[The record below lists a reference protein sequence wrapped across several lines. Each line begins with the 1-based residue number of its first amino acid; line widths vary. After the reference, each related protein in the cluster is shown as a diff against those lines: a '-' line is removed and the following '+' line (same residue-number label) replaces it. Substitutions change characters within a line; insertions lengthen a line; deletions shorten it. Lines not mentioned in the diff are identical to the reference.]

1 MEKVLLDVE
10 THVLL
15 MFCVALNQYQI
26 EMVLG
31 CGASEK
37 DRPMTGYTVTNR
49 VTFGHATK
57 KQSQNPI
64 KIHKFGGEDLDRFG
78 FNLLNAFLSVFSNI

>member
-15 MFCVALNQYQI
+15 MFCVASNQYQI

-31 CGASEK
+31 
-37 DRPMTGYTVTNR
+37 
-49 VTFGHATK
+49 
-57 KQSQNPI
+57 
-64 KIHKFGGEDLDRFG
+64 FGGERER
-78 FNLLNAFLSVFSNI
+78 

>member
-26 EMVLG
+26 IEMVLG
-31 CGASEK
+31 
-37 DRPMTGYTVTNR
+37 
-49 VTFGHATK
+49 
-57 KQSQNPI
+57 
-64 KIHKFGGEDLDRFG
+64 FGGERERWCNDWLY
-78 FNLLNAFLSVFSNI
+78 SHK